1 MFTSILPKYTGESRF
16 CRVTNHPGFAFLV
29 NLWIFSSFFSE
40 GKHSRIAL
48 SHRLRGGRG
57 KGRLNLKIVGK
68 GREWARGSNSKL
80 KGSDF
85 SKKNLTPSYINATL
99 SREMPFEKE
108 SKVLLGEQI
117 YMRYIFIAKTVK
129 LAMEKKTS
137 IPEFSKTLQVELHWT
152 TKEILYPFIS

>member
-1 MFTSILPKYTGESRF
+1 MGKRF
-16 CRVTNHPGFAFLV
+16 KQQV
-29 NLWIFSSFFSE
+29 
-40 GKHSRIAL
+40 
-48 SHRLRGGRG
+48 
-57 KGRLNLKIVGK
+57 
-68 GREWARGSNSKL
+68 

-108 SKVLLGEQI
+108 FKVLLGEQI

-137 IPEFSKTLQVELHWT
+137 ISEFSKTLQVELH
-152 TKEILYPFIS
+152 